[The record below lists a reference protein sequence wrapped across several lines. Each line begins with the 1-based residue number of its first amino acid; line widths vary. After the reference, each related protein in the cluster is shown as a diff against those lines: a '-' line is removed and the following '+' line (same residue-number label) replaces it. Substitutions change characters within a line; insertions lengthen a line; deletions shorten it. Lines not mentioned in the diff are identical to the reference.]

1 MWAMRNEWHALR
13 ERLLFKTPVAA
24 FVQECELV
32 RKRYEEEFH
41 AATAERKKEIIE
53 ILSEISIDMQ
63 SYLVRWRLQEFED
76 PDRLRCEEI
85 GKQTAQNYALLSSW
99 GQQGKVDS
107 VKSAVAAINKS
118 SLLKLSHMA
127 DLGLINNRWG
137 NDAATGLTDAI
148 RRGAVLVTTN
158 PIMVNAVRK
167 EDPASWDKVR
177 DELKQAYPDASPE
190 QRASL
195 MTMSVVLQ
203 NCRELR
209 PVYEVTKGKYGY
221 VSLQINPRANR
232 DSTRMAEE
240 VEGLYERLT
249 RELKG
254 TPNTVFKVPATK
266 AGLDTVRRLASKGIG
281 CTITVN
287 CSVDQ
292 NLAYAE
298 AIEQG
303 CARISFLVV
312 MSGRL
317 DDPIHDELKELGL
330 PDAAEVAKWGSVAVI
345 RRSYEILY
353 GQRKYQKSAILTAS
367 LRGPWNIEGSITD
380 GEAPIFITCF
390 PDQAREYDSMERE
403 IVSRINDKIPD
414 ELMTKLMKSRI
425 FQQAHEV
432 GGLAGGCFDNFFPV
446 VATLAAFSKS
456 YDEFLEYNR

>member
-1 MWAMRNEWHALR
+1 MRNEWHALR
-13 ERLLFKTPVAA
+13 EKLLFKTPVAA
-24 FVQECELV
+24 FGQECDWV
-32 RKRYEEEFH
+32 RNRYEEEFQ
-41 AATAERKKEIIE
+41 AADAERKKEIIE
-53 ILSEISIDMQ
+53 IFSEISIDVQ
-63 SYLVRWRLQEFED
+63 SYLVRWRLQDLED
-76 PDRLRCEEI
+76 PDRLPCEEI
-85 GKQTAQNYALLSSW
+85 GKQTELNYALLSSW
-99 GQQGKVDS
+99 GQQGKVES
-107 VKSAVAAINKS
+107 LKSAVAALNKS
-118 SLLKLSHMA
+118 SLLKLSRMA
-127 DLGLINNRWG
+127 DRGLINNRWG
-137 NDAATGLTDAI
+137 NDAATGLTDAM

-167 EDPASWDKVR
+167 EDPAFWDKVR

-190 QRASL
+190 RRASL
-195 MTMSVVLQ
+195 MTKSVVLQ

-209 PVYEVTKGKYGY
+209 PIYQATKGKYGY

-232 DSTRMAEE
+232 ESTRMAEE

-249 RELKG
+249 QELKG

-266 AGLDTVRRLASKGIG
+266 AGLDTVRRLTSKGIG

-292 NLAYAE
+292 NLAFGE

-317 DDPIHDELKELGL
+317 DDPIRDELNELGL
-330 PDAAEVAKWGSVAVI
+330 PDAPEVAKWASVAVI

-353 GQRKYQKSAILTAS
+353 HRRKYRKSVILTAS

-390 PDQAREYDSMERE
+390 PDQAREYDSRERE
-403 IVSRINDKIPD
+403 IVSCINEKIPD

-425 FQQAHEV
+425 FQQAYEV
-432 GGLAGGCFDNFFPV
+432 GGLASDGFDNFFPV